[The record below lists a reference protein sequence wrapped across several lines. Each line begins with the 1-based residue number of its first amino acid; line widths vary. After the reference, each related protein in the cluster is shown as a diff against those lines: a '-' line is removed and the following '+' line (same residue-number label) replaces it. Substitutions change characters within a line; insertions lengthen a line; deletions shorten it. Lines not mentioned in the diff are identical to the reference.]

1 MKNKNTK
8 YYKVMFNQEDPAI
21 IFDVIGNFE
30 ISTNS
35 FIYKTLNEYIDIED
49 WHLKYYPFF
58 YEYLEHSGDVMVN
71 IDSEP
76 NRKMREAIKKANE
89 ILAKV
94 NVKLLF
100 YYVYNVNFAKEYF
113 WSFIEKIG
121 TQPERIEENHY
132 MNKYVIQ
139 SEDIVLLDY
148 AYLEKFMKK
157 ENNNNS

>member
-1 MKNKNTK
+1 
-8 YYKVMFNQEDPAI
+8 MFNQEDPAI

-58 YEYLEHSGDVMVN
+58 YEYLDDSGDVMVN

-89 ILAKV
+89 VLAKV

-121 TQPERIEENHY
+121 TQLERIEENHY

-148 AYLEKFMKK
+148 VYLEKFMKK
-157 ENNNNS
+157 